1 MTDAV
6 GVASAKLAQAIAD
19 VQNAG
24 KGLIEAA
31 LAAAQPVTP
40 DPVPEPTP
48 DPAPVPPAAS
58 LPLTTE
64 VINAYDKSLLLP
76 MSSLIVAGQVV
87 VQLATGQAVN
97 VLEVDEVQ
105 PLAGRDPMLKLT
117 IDQNIA
123 NPGKVVGKPATVR
136 DRYAKPTPTPAPQPL
151 PETPVVVTPSDPK
164 PDPVAGP
171 AVLRN
176 IPYLGVNLAAH
187 SNANQVLPGEAGTH
201 FKWPSRADVRLYVRD
216 LGVRLI
222 RFPYALQRATLLT
235 STGLP
240 AKGGQLDPT
249 FVTKMKTVLGWIRED
264 SNGEALVIFD
274 PHHYWRMYR
283 NQTALADGVR
293 KQTGALLPGGEAAGQ
308 GGRWKRQEQV
318 LIDDA
323 NGWGAADLGD
333 HIASMVTTFD
343 EPMILGYG
351 LGNEPYASGGAL
363 DSLTVTAMEAKVVAD
378 VNIML
383 PIIRR
388 VTSKPVFICG
398 NQWASARNWAAVSGS
413 FAAGIKDPANNWIPE
428 VHGYGD
434 LDGGSSGRYSSGN
447 LNAFPVEQVA
457 QVFRPAYSYFAAKGL
472 RAFVGETGI
481 PPTDSGRAAL
491 ARALDE
497 AKANGVPVTLW
508 IAGGDGAMGGE
519 KMNLDDAVH
528 AATRDLI
535 KARAGERM
543 AEWKAPRS

>member
-1 MTDAV
+1 MPDAV
-6 GVASAKLAQAIAD
+6 SAASAKLAQAIAD
-19 VQNAG
+19 VQTAG
-24 KGLIEAA
+24 KALTDAA
-31 LAAAQPVTP
+31 IAASQPALP
-40 DPVPEPTP
+40 DPVPEM
-48 DPAPVPPAAS
+48 PAAS
-58 LPLTTE
+58 LPLTT
-64 VINAYDKSLLLP
+64 VIWEAEGKELALP
-76 MSSLIVAGQVV
+76 WNRALEAGKVV
-87 VQLATGQAVN
+87 IQLATGQAVN
-97 VLEVDEVQ
+97 VLTVDGNIVR
-105 PLAGRDPMLKLT
+105 AVVT
-117 IDQNIA
+117 IDQAIGD
-123 NPGKVVGKPATVR
+123 PSKVTGKPAIIR
-136 DRYAKPTPTPAPQPL
+136 ERYAKPAPAPVPQPAPDTPIVAL
-151 PETPVVVTPSDPK
+151 PPVVT
-164 PDPVAGP
+164 DPVPGV
-171 AVLRN
+171 AVLKN

-222 RFPYALQRATLLT
+222 RFPYGLQRATLID

-240 AKGGQLDPT
+240 VKGGQLDPT
-249 FVTKMKTVLGWIRED
+249 FIAKMKTVLSWIRED

-283 NQTALADGVR
+283 NQTAMVDGVR
-293 KQTGALLPGGEAAGQ
+293 KQTGALLPAGEAAGQ
-308 GGRWKRQEQV
+308 GGRWKRQELV
-318 LIDDA
+318 FIDDA

-343 EPMILGYG
+343 EPMVLGYG

-363 DSLTVTAMEAKVVAD
+363 DSLTVTALEAKVVAD

-383 PIIRR
+383 PIIRK

-398 NQWASARNWAAVSGS
+398 NQWASARNWATVSGS

-434 LDGGSSGRYSSGN
+434 LDGGSSGKYNSGN
-447 LNAFPVEQVA
+447 LNAIPAEQVA
-457 QVFRPAYSYFAAKGL
+457 QVFRPAYRYFAAKGL
-472 RAFVGETGI
+472 RAFIGETGI
-481 PPTDSGRAAL
+481 PPTDSARLAL

-519 KMNLDDAVH
+519 KMNLDDAGH

-535 KARAGERM
+535 KRFAGERM
-543 AEWKAPRS
+543 AEWKAPRA

>member
-6 GVASAKLAQAIAD
+6 SAASAKLMQAIAD
-19 VQNAG
+19 VQTAG
-24 KGLIEAA
+24 KALAEAA
-31 LAAAQPVTP
+31 GAAAQPAN
-40 DPVPEPTP
+40 
-48 DPAPVPPAAS
+48 PAPETPSTS
-58 LPLTTE
+58 LPLTTTIIGYLNKTQLTVPFHE
-64 VINAYDKSLLLP
+64 
-76 MSSLIVAGQVV
+76 LIVAKQVV

-97 VLEVDEVQ
+97 VLDVARFQ
-105 PLAGRDPMLKLT
+105 RLADTQALMILT
-117 IDQNIA
+117 IDQAIDD
-123 NPGKVVGKPATVR
+123 PTKIVGKPASVR
-136 DRYAKPTPTPAPQPL
+136 TRYPKAETAPAPAPTPELEKPADSPPAS
-151 PETPVVVTPSDPK
+151 T
-164 PDPVAGP
+164 PDPVPAPVPGA

-176 IPYLGVNLAAH
+176 IPFLGINLAAH

-222 RFPYALQRATLLT
+222 RFPYGLQRATLID

-240 AKGGQLDPT
+240 VKGGQLDPT
-249 FVTKMKTVLGWIRED
+249 FVAKMKTVLGWIRED

-274 PHHYWRMYR
+274 PHHYWRVYR
-283 NQTALADGVR
+283 NQTAMVEGVR
-293 KQTGALLPGGEAAGQ
+293 KQTGALLPAGEAAGQ
-308 GGRWKRQEQV
+308 GGRWRRQEQV

-343 EPMILGYG
+343 EAMILGYG

-383 PIIRR
+383 PIIRK

-519 KMNLDDAVH
+519 KMNLDDAGH

>member
-1 MTDAV
+1 MTATLKELGDTLSTAQKQLAEL
-6 GVASAKLAQAIAD
+6 VAAE
-19 VQNAG
+19 N
-24 KGLIEAA
+24 
-31 LAAAQPVTP
+31 
-40 DPVPEPTP
+40 PTP
-48 DPAPVPPAAS
+48 APIPDKPVGS
-58 LPLTTE
+58 LPLETTIRGAFE
-64 VINAYDKSLLLP
+64 KTLILP
-76 MSSLIVAGQVV
+76 YSSLILAGQVV
-87 VQLATGQAVN
+87 IQLATGQAVN
-97 VLEVDEVQ
+97 VIST
-105 PLAGRDPMLKLT
+105 GRRDNGDLT
-117 IDQNIA
+117 AVIDQSIGD
-123 NPGKVVGKPATVR
+123 PSKVIGKAATVR
-136 DRYAKPTPTPAPQPL
+136 DRYAKPVTVPVE
-151 PETPVVVTPSDPK
+151 ETPVVTLPPVVADPGETPSP
-164 PDPVAGP
+164 PPVLPGV
-171 AVLRN
+171 AVLKN
-176 IPYLGVNLAAH
+176 IPYLGINLAAH

-222 RFPYALQRATLLT
+222 RFPYALQRATLID

-240 AKGGQLDPT
+240 VKGGQLDPT
-249 FVTKMKTVLGWIRED
+249 FVAKMKTVLGWIRED
-264 SNGEALVIFD
+264 SNGEAMVIFD

-283 NQTALADGVR
+283 NQTAMVEGVR
-293 KQTGALLPGGEAAGQ
+293 KQTGALLPAGEAAGQ

-343 EPMILGYG
+343 EAMILGYG

-383 PIIRR
+383 PIIRK

-398 NQWASARNWAAVSGS
+398 NQWASARNWATVSGT

-434 LDGGSSGRYSSGN
+434 LDGGSSGRYSNGN

-457 QVFRPAYSYFAAKGL
+457 QVFRPAYNYFAAKGL
-472 RAFVGETGI
+472 RGFVGETGI
-481 PPTDSGRAAL
+481 PPTDSARVAL
-491 ARALDE
+491 VRALDE

-519 KMNLDDAVH
+519 KMNLDDAGH
-528 AATRDLI
+528 AATRELI
-535 KARAGERM
+535 KARASERM
-543 AEWKAPRS
+543 AEWKTPRS

>member
-1 MTDAV
+1 MTATLKELGDTLTTAQKQLAEL
-6 GVASAKLAQAIAD
+6 VAAE
-19 VQNAG
+19 N
-24 KGLIEAA
+24 
-31 LAAAQPVTP
+31 
-40 DPVPEPTP
+40 PTP
-48 DPAPVPPAAS
+48 TPIPDKPVGS
-58 LPLTTE
+58 LPLTTTIRGAFDKTL
-64 VINAYDKSLLLP
+64 VLPYDT
-76 MSSLIVAGQVV
+76 LIVAGQVV
-87 VQLATGQAVN
+87 IQLATGQAVN
-97 VLEVDEVQ
+97 VLST
-105 PLAGRDPMLKLT
+105 GRRDNGDLVAV
-117 IDQNIA
+117 IDQGIA
-123 NPGKVVGKPATVR
+123 DPSKVIGKAATVR
-136 DRYAKPTPTPAPQPL
+136 DRYAKPEAAPKPE
-151 PETPVVVTPSDPK
+151 PVSETPEVTPPVSA
-164 PDPVAGP
+164 PDPVPVPGV
-171 AVLRN
+171 AVLKN
-176 IPYLGVNLAAH
+176 IPYLGINLAAH

-201 FKWPSRADVRLYVRD
+201 FKWPSRADVTLYVKT

-249 FVTKMKTVLGWIRED
+249 FVAKLKQVMGWIRED

-283 NQTALADGVR
+283 NQTMLVDGAR
-293 KQTGALLPGGEAAGQ
+293 KQTGFLLPANEAANQ
-308 GGRWKRQEQV
+308 GNRWKRQEQIF
-318 LIDDA
+318 IDDA

-343 EPMILGYG
+343 EAMILGYG

-363 DSLTVTAMEAKVVAD
+363 DSLTVTAMEANVVAD

-383 PIIRR
+383 PIIRK

-398 NQWASARNWAAVSGS
+398 NQWASARNWATVSGS

-434 LDGGSSGRYSSGN
+434 LDGSSSGRYNAGN
-447 LNAFPVEQVA
+447 LNAFPVDQIA
-457 QVFRPAYSYFAAKGL
+457 NVFRPAYSYMATKGL
-472 RAFVGETGI
+472 RCFVGETGI
-481 PPTDSGRAAL
+481 PPTESARQVL
-491 ARALDE
+491 IRALDE

-519 KMNLDDAVH
+519 KMNLDDTGH
-528 AATRDLI
+528 AATRELI

-543 AEWKAPRS
+543 AEWKSVRS

>member
-1 MTDAV
+1 MTVTLTDLQDTL
-6 GVASAKLAQAIAD
+6 SLAQK
-19 VQNAG
+19 Q
-24 KGLIEAA
+24 AA
-31 LAAAQPVTP
+31 ELAAAQPSTP
-40 DPVPEPTP
+40 DVPAARVGDAVTIKAARGKVITTDGSVRIPVDAMVQFHSGRTTPVMATVDGFTLTTREAGADSAGAIAALVGKRLKVLTVPAGTSPVPTTP
-48 DPAPVPPAAS
+48 PV
-58 LPLTTE
+58 
-64 VINAYDKSLLLP
+64 V
-76 MSSLIVAGQVV
+76 
-87 VQLATGQAVN
+87 
-97 VLEVDEVQ
+97 
-105 PLAGRDPMLKLT
+105 
-117 IDQNIA
+117 
-123 NPGKVVGKPATVR
+123 
-136 DRYAKPTPTPAPQPL
+136 
-151 PETPVVVTPSDPK
+151 ETPVVTLPPI
-164 PDPVAGP
+164 VAEPGAGV
-171 AVLRN
+171 AVLKN

-222 RFPYALQRATLLT
+222 RFPYALQRATLID

-240 AKGGQLDPT
+240 VKGGQLDPT
-249 FVTKMKTVLGWIRED
+249 FVAKMKTALGWIRED

-293 KQTGALLPGGEAAGQ
+293 KQTGALLPAGEAANQ

-318 LIDDA
+318 FIDDA
-323 NGWGAADLGD
+323 NGWGAADLGE
-333 HIASMVTTFD
+333 HLVSMVTTFD

-351 LGNEPYASGGAL
+351 LGNEPYAPGGAL
-363 DSLTVTAMEAKVVAD
+363 DSLTVTEMEAKVVAD

-383 PIIRR
+383 PIIRKA
-388 VTSKPVFICG
+388 TSKPVFICG
-398 NQWASARNWAAVSGS
+398 NQWASARNWATVSGS

-434 LDGGSSGRYSSGN
+434 LDGGSSGKYNSGN
-447 LNAFPVEQVA
+447 LNAIPAEQVA
-457 QVFRPAYSYFAAKGL
+457 QVFRPAYNYFAAKGL
-472 RAFVGETGI
+472 RGFVGETGI
-481 PPTDSGRAAL
+481 PPTDSARAAL

-508 IAGGDGAMGGE
+508 IAGGDGAMNDE
-519 KMNLDDAVH
+519 KMCLDNPGH

-543 AEWKAPRS
+543 AEWKAPRA

>member
-1 MTDAV
+1 V
-6 GVASAKLAQAIAD
+6 V
-19 VQNAG
+19 
-24 KGLIEAA
+24 
-31 LAAAQPVTP
+31 
-40 DPVPEPTP
+40 
-48 DPAPVPPAAS
+48 
-58 LPLTTE
+58 LPLTTVIWE
-64 VINAYDKSLLLP
+64 VDGKELALP
-76 MSSLIVAGQVV
+76 WNRALEAGKVV
-87 VQLATGQAVN
+87 IQLATGQAVN
-97 VLEVDEVQ
+97 VLAVDGNIVR
-105 PLAGRDPMLKLT
+105 AVVT
-117 IDQNIA
+117 IDQAIGD
-123 NPGKVVGKPATVR
+123 PSKVIGKTAIIR
-136 DRYAKPTPTPAPQPL
+136 ERYAKPSPTPAPQPV
-151 PETPVVVTPSDPK
+151 PDTPVVVAPADPK

-176 IPYLGVNLAAH
+176 IPFLGINLAAH

-222 RFPYALQRATLLT
+222 RFPYGLQRATLID

-240 AKGGQLDPT
+240 VKGGQLDPT
-249 FVTKMKTVLGWIRED
+249 FVAKMKTALGWIRED

-283 NQTALADGVR
+283 NQTAL
-293 KQTGALLPGGEAAGQ
+293 LPAGEAAGQ

-343 EPMILGYG
+343 ETMILGYG

-363 DSLTVTAMEAKVVAD
+363 DSLTITAMEAKVVAD
-378 VNIML
+378 ANVML

-388 VTSKPVFICG
+388 VTNKPVFICG
-398 NQWASARNWAAVSGS
+398 NQWASARNWATVSGT

-434 LDGGSSGRYSSGN
+434 LSGDSSGKYNSGN

-472 RAFVGETGI
+472 RGFVGETGI
-481 PPTDSGRAAL
+481 PPTDSARAAL
-491 ARALDE
+491 VRALDE

-508 IAGGDGAMGGE
+508 IAGGDGAMNGE
-519 KMNLDDAVH
+519 KMNLDDAGH

>member
-1 MTDAV
+1 MTATLKELGDTLSTAQKQLAEL
-6 GVASAKLAQAIAD
+6 VAAENPTPTPIPDK
-19 VQNAG
+19 
-24 KGLIEAA
+24 
-31 LAAAQPVTP
+31 PVT
-40 DPVPEPTP
+40 
-48 DPAPVPPAAS
+48 S
-58 LPLTTE
+58 LPLETT
-64 VINAYDKSLLLP
+64 IRGAYDKTLILP
-76 MSSLIVAGQVV
+76 YSSLILPDQVV
-87 VQLATGQAVN
+87 IQLATGQAVN
-97 VLEVDEVQ
+97 VIST
-105 PLAGRDPMLKLT
+105 GRRDNGDLVAV
-117 IDQNIA
+117 IDQSIGD
-123 NPGKVVGKPATVR
+123 PSKVIGKAATVR
-136 DRYAKPTPTPAPQPL
+136 DRYAKPAPVPAPEPV
-151 PETPVVVTPSDPK
+151 PETPVVTPPVTA
-164 PDPVAGP
+164 PDPVQVPGV
-171 AVLRN
+171 AVLKN
-176 IPYLGVNLAAH
+176 IPYLGINLAAH

-201 FKWPSRADVRLYVRD
+201 FKWPSRADVTLYVKT

-222 RFPYALQRATLLT
+222 RFPYALQRATLID

-240 AKGGQLDPT
+240 VKGGQLDPT
-249 FVTKMKTVLGWIRED
+249 FVAKLKQVLGWIRED

-283 NQTALADGVR
+283 NQTALVDGVR
-293 KQTGALLPGGEAAGQ
+293 KQTGALLPAGEAAGQ
-308 GGRWKRQEQV
+308 GGRWKRQELV
-318 LIDDA
+318 FIDDA

-333 HIASMVTTFD
+333 HIASMASTFD
-343 EPMILGYG
+343 ESMILGYG

-383 PIIRR
+383 PIIRK

-398 NQWASARNWAAVSGS
+398 NQWASARNWAMVSGT

-434 LDGGSSGRYSSGN
+434 LDGGSSGRYSNGN

-457 QVFRPAYSYFAAKGL
+457 QVFRPAFNYFAAKGL
-472 RAFVGETGI
+472 RGFVGETGI
-481 PPTDSGRAAL
+481 PPTDSARVAL

-519 KMNLDDAVH
+519 KMNLDDAGH
-528 AATRDLI
+528 AATRELI